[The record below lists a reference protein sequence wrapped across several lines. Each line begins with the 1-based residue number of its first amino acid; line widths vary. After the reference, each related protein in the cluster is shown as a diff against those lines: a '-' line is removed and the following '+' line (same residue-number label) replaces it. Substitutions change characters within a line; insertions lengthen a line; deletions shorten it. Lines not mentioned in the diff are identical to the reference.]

1 MPALNQTE
9 VGKKLGALPGWTLK
23 GGRIEKSYEL
33 GSFPAA
39 LEFVQQAAALAE
51 AEQERPDI
59 VIRGSVV
66 TVSLGTDDQGGVSE
80 KDLEL
85 AGKLEQLPHG

>member
-1 MPALNQTE
+1 MATLNQAE
-9 VGKKLGALPGWTLK
+9 LGRKLDALSGWTLK
-23 GGRIEKSYEL
+23 GGRIEKSYQL

-51 AEQERPDI
+51 AEQQRPDI
-59 VIRGSVV
+59 VIRASVV
-66 TVSLGTDDQGGVSE
+66 TLSLGADEESGVSE

-85 AGKLEQLPHG
+85 ASKLEQLPRS